1 MVAFLVFV
9 LGMIWFLITGLG
21 YLLAWIFSTTFSIVW
36 VIKVLL
42 ICLMFAFL
50 FDVFKLYKGNE
61 NWF

>member
-9 LGMIWFLITGLG
+9 LGMIWLLITGLC
-21 YLLAWIFSTTFSIVW
+21 YLLAWIFSATFGIVW

-42 ICLMFAFL
+42 ICLIFAFL

-61 NWF
+61 RWF

>member
-9 LGMIWFLITGLG
+9 LGMIWLLITGLG
-21 YLLAWIFSTTFSIVW
+21 YLLAWIFTAMFGIVW

-50 FDVFKLYKGNE
+50 FDIFTAYKGNE

>member
-9 LGMIWFLITGLG
+9 LGMIWLLITGLC
-21 YLLAWIFSTTFSIVW
+21 YLLAWIFSVTFGIVW

-42 ICLMFAFL
+42 ICLVFAFL

-61 NWF
+61 RWF

>member
-9 LGMIWFLITGLG
+9 LGMIWLLITGLC

-42 ICLMFAFL
+42 ICLVFAFL

-61 NWF
+61 SWF